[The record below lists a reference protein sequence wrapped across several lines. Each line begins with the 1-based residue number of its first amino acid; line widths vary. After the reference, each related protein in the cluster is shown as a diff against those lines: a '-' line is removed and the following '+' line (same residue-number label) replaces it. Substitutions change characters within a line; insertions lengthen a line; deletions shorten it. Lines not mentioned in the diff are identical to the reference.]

1 MGTWLLPSILSF
13 GLEAPQVPSYS
24 SHLYPNPCRL
34 WLNASLFLSPLQ
46 ESAFLSAQV
55 ISFMTLR
62 GKKEGKGIE
71 KGTTRNN
78 KDKKFHLPHMFC
90 QGPELLSGVG
100 FKFHSLRQNF
110 LKKISN
116 YSFSVLASGPSY
128 QQCPSGLRP
137 NTQDWPVPLELG
149 HQPSSEA
156 KANRRGKGHRWRN
169 QRGISQLRRQ
179 HCFFKKSLVFK
190 ILLIQNVNS

>member
-24 SHLYPNPCRL
+24 SHLYLNSCRL
-34 WLNASLFLSPLQ
+34 WLSASLLLSPLQ
-46 ESAFLSAQV
+46 EPAFLSAQV
-55 ISFMTLR
+55 TLFMTLR

-90 QGPELLSGVG
+90 QEPELLGGIG

-128 QQCPSGLRP
+128 KQCPSRLRP
-137 NTQDWPVPLELG
+137 NSQDW
-149 HQPSSEA
+149 HF
-156 KANRRGKGHRWRN
+156 RWSL
-169 QRGISQLRRQ
+169 GISQAHRPERIEEERGTDGEIKGA
-179 HCFFKKSLVFK
+179 FPS
-190 ILLIQNVNS
+190 